1 MFDPH
6 KTPSF
11 FLPPSPN
18 ERKWRRSK
26 SNRDSV
32 SSSEVE
38 VEAGEKTEPVVVGR
52 TTTTASLPSPPSSP
66 SFLFR
71 NAVLLHVNPDSVAEN
86 AGIYD
91 DDDDGGRGGDRDG
104 RFSRLGSREQ

>member
-18 ERKWRRSK
+18 ERKWRRSER
-26 SNRDSV
+26 SIRNSV
-32 SSSEVE
+32 SSSEVK
-38 VEAGEKTEPVVVGR
+38 VEAGERPVTVI
-52 TTTTASLPSPPSSP
+52 PSPPSSP

-86 AGIYD
+86 AGLYD
-91 DDDDGGRGGDRDG
+91 DDDDDGDNSGRGDRDG
-104 RFSRLGSREQ
+104 RFPWPGSRVQ